1 MLKYSRYNHLV
12 KIPDEEAFV
21 LVNFRTGALIRL
33 SPLQKAVF
41 DQATE
46 LPTSA
51 KAIKRL
57 RQGGF
62 LVDYDELRHMRTQM
76 LTAGGAGRALGLTIC
91 PTLAC
96 NFRCPYCFEQARSGR
111 MSQEVQDSIVAFAQ
125 ANMEKFALNRLT
137 VTWFG
142 GEPLLCPDIIES
154 LSARLMEVCQKLGAR
169 YEAGIFTNGWFLT
182 EENLELLERRK
193 VNTIQLTLDGASPET
208 NDHLRREAGGG
219 SSFTRIMENIKKMRP
234 YAGTSAPNVVM
245 RYNMNR
251 ENAPYFGELA
261 AKIDAIARE
270 TGVNITAYPAKMDSS
285 IENPQHIRESALS
298 IDEYGHLA
306 SPRSVKNV
314 RNPVNFRRLY
324 CKAQYIHAY
333 AIDELGDMYKC
344 LELVGRKEFVMGNVR
359 NFSWFKEPGEGIE
372 NMDRFF
378 ETIFPEEDKECMAC
392 KAFPLCLGGCPR
404 KRIAGERGCMSLKS
418 DLDGYTLARYRKNGG
433 QIR

>member
-1 MLKYSRYNHLV
+1 MV

-46 LPTSA
+46 LPASA
-51 KAIKRL
+51 KAIKKL

-96 NFRCPYCFEQARSGR
+96 NFRCPYCFEQARSGL

-169 YEAGIFTNGWFLT
+169 YEAGIFTNGWFFD
-182 EENLELLERRK
+182 RGKPR
-193 VNTIQLTLDGASPET
+193 TL
-208 NDHLRREAGGG
+208 
-219 SSFTRIMENIKKMRP
+219 
-234 YAGTSAPNVVM
+234 GTQESK
-245 RYNMNR
+245 RH
-251 ENAPYFGELA
+251 
-261 AKIDAIARE
+261 
-270 TGVNITAYPAKMDSS
+270 TADSGWGF
-285 IENPQHIRESALS
+285 PG
-298 IDEYGHLA
+298 DE
-306 SPRSVKNV
+306 
-314 RNPVNFRRLY
+314 
-324 CKAQYIHAY
+324 
-333 AIDELGDMYKC
+333 
-344 LELVGRKEFVMGNVR
+344 
-359 NFSWFKEPGEGIE
+359 
-372 NMDRFF
+372 
-378 ETIFPEEDKECMAC
+378 
-392 KAFPLCLGGCPR
+392 
-404 KRIAGERGCMSLKS
+404 
-418 DLDGYTLARYRKNGG
+418 
-433 QIR
+433 